1 MKEICR
7 RPWHSSGSLHVKSK
21 SHSPLSTLKQI
32 GKANTSVMDILIHF
46 FFPCIEASVTGNGF
60 ETFYECSEIKA
71 WGTELVVQIIFSWPF
86 SGIRIYELLGSTEKN
101 TPCEQFQCLYFSTT
115 NSISWKESRSIVLRS
130 RSDVKDL
137 MSQFCSNKLKL
148 VRKMFDL
155 IHTCWVFLQSL
166 QESFPVF
173 CQDIHPWVHQAN

>member
-1 MKEICR
+1 MTLLWLTSCEVKK
-7 RPWHSSGSLHVKSK
+7 PQSSKYTEADSESK
-21 SHSPLSTLKQI
+21 HFCYGYSDT
-32 GKANTSVMDILIHF
+32 F

-60 ETFYECSEIKA
+60 ENFYECSEIKA
-71 WGTELVVQIIFSWPF
+71 WGTELVVQIIFSWAF
-86 SGIRIYELLGSTEKN
+86 SGIRIYELLGSTDKN

-173 CQDIHPWVHQAN
+173 CQDIHPWVHQTN